1 MITKISFDKSVTY
14 QKLLFEPSGAVPM
27 DMLATLNNVSQ
38 SDEAKNY
45 VTLRVYQETEE
56 ETPVAQPTLSTPAPT
71 APQPDVAEPTLRATE
86 PTVQAPATPK
96 ADVSSI
102 INKWSVKT

>member
-1 MITKISFDKSVTY
+1 
-14 QKLLFEPSGAVPM
+14 LFEPSGDVPM

-71 APQPDVAEPTLRATE
+71 APQPDVAEPTLRAAE
-86 PTVQAPATPK
+86 PTVQAPTAPK